1 MSYLDLAPMLPWSE
15 EAEQSVIGALLMDCQ
30 AAFERAQP
38 LQARHFFDSRHA
50 TIYMAVERMVTKK
63 LPVDVITVWEELKD
77 DCKSEEV
84 GDMTYL
90 SALSQAV
97 PSAYSVNRYAAIV
110 REKAGRRALLET
122 ADKALEV
129 ASEPGGD
136 LTSKLDEITSLFSTL
151 QRQTLT
157 KVPKSMA
164 EVAVERTA
172 HYEAL
177 QAGKAV
183 AGWPTN
189 IPRLDLL
196 LNGGLRPGG
205 LYIEAARPSVGKSS
219 LAQWLGMVM
228 AKSGLKVLF
237 LSLEMTCEELADRAV
252 SSSGRIDY
260 SALQTGRMSNE
271 HWSRAVDALDAVE
284 LKNFYVDDQ
293 AGITLTDIR
302 AKAKQVPGLN
312 VLILDYLQLCAGSG
326 VKDANRNSEIEQISR
341 GLKTLAKELGIA
353 VIALSQ
359 LNRQVEQRTNKRP
372 MLSDLRD
379 SGAIEQDADAVIFLW
394 PVRELP
400 NGVRLI
406 GLGLDKNRQ
415 GRCGE
420 VALHFEGAVQR
431 WTESSESVHTTPAPG
446 RSRGMGY
453 DD

>member
-1 MSYLDLAPMLPWSE
+1 M
-15 EAEQSVIGALLMDCQ
+15 
-30 AAFERAQP
+30 
-38 LQARHFFDSRHA
+38 
-50 TIYMAVERMVTKK
+50 
-63 LPVDVITVWEELKD
+63 
-77 DCKSEEV
+77 
-84 GDMTYL
+84 
-90 SALSQAV
+90 
-97 PSAYSVNRYAAIV
+97 
-110 REKAGRRALLET
+110 
-122 ADKALEV
+122 
-129 ASEPGGD
+129 
-136 LTSKLDEITSLFSTL
+136 
-151 QRQTLT
+151 
-157 KVPKSMA
+157 
-164 EVAVERTA
+164 ERTA